1 MHNILLVAKREYLE
15 QVRSRT
21 FILSTV
27 LIPSMI
33 AALIGANYFL
43 VSRNNRVGEHVTVAT
58 ENVLLANDIRTQMLD
73 DKDAKF
79 IVDVTSPATE
89 QDRATLLKRVH
100 SKAIDGFL
108 WVSTSPSGS
117 PMATYS
123 SLSISE
129 STTTRRLTSALNRA
143 LLNERLTA
151 RGIKLHEVDALLK
164 DVSVEPLQVNRE
176 GSSAGGYDT
185 ASYNTASL
193 MDFIL
198 SILILFYG
206 MDMARSVI
214 SEKSSRIFEVM
225 LSVASPDDL
234 LTGKLLGVGSVV
246 LTQISIWA
254 LTSALVAG
262 SAVLATIANGDFAFH
277 FSVAEGIL
285 IPTFF
290 VLGYLFYSALFS
302 GLGATCENAQEF
314 QMYLP
319 LGVLPVWLS
328 FAVVSYLR
336 NSPGSPWAVAASL
349 FPPTAP
355 FVIIWRMGME
365 EPPVWQIATSIVFM
379 ILGIWA
385 MLWVSTRLYRVGI
398 LMYGKRATLPELL
411 RWVRFS

>member
-1 MHNILLVAKREYLE
+1 
-15 QVRSRT
+15 
-21 FILSTV
+21 
-27 LIPSMI
+27 
-33 AALIGANYFL
+33 
-43 VSRNNRVGEHVTVAT
+43 
-58 ENVLLANDIRTQMLD
+58 
-73 DKDAKF
+73 
-79 IVDVTSPATE
+79 
-89 QDRATLLKRVH
+89 
-100 SKAIDGFL
+100 
-108 WVSTSPSGS
+108 
-117 PMATYS
+117 MATYS

-234 LTGKLLGVGSVV
+234 